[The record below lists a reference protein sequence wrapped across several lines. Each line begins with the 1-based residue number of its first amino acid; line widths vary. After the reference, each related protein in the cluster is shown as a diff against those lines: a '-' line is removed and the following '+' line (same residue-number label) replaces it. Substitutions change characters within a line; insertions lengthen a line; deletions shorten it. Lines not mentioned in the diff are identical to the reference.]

1 MTFSSCTSARSWGA
15 RLCAGLIVLLC
26 AIEASSMVSAEE
38 LKATPYRPTV
48 SNPAALPVPQY
59 LEIEAGWQS
68 VKAKSD
74 DSFRHSLPYLLKFA
88 FTDRVGVLLG
98 SQTVIVQDRPDAPTQ
113 AGSGD
118 FAGFLKLRQPVPSAM
133 PSALGLEFGVKFP
146 TAPTTVGT
154 GRTDYLGNLIY
165 SAGFGDIGLD
175 LNLLYTRLGGAPSG
189 QGKDQLGWVTT
200 VSYSVTDRMSV
211 AGEFFGSYRDGVRPF
226 LQYLSAV
233 SYAIIPRVVA
243 DGGVAFGLTAD
254 SQEWT
259 LFAGVTILAW
269 SPF

>member
-1 MTFSSCTSARSWGA
+1 MILSSCTAGRPWWT
-15 RLCAGLIVLLC
+15 RLCTGLIGILC
-26 AIEASSMVSAEE
+26 AFEAGSTALAEE

-48 SNPAALPVPQY
+48 SNPAALPLPQY

-68 VKAKSD
+68 RKAKSD
-74 DSFRHSLPYLLKFA
+74 DSHQHSMPYLLKFA

-118 FAGFLKLRQPVPSAM
+118 LAGFLKLRQPVPTAM
-133 PSALGLEFGVKFP
+133 PSALGLELGVKFP

-154 GRTDYLGNLIY
+154 GRTDYLSSLIY
-165 SAGFGDIGLD
+165 SAGFGDFGLD

-189 QGKDQLGWVTT
+189 QGKNQLGWVTT
-200 VSYSVTDRMSV
+200 VSYSATDRLSV
-211 AGEFFGSYRDGVRPF
+211 AGEFFGSHREGVRPF

-243 DGGVAFGLTAD
+243 DGGVAFGLTGA

-259 LFAGVTILAW
+259 LFTGVTILAW
-269 SPF
+269 SPL